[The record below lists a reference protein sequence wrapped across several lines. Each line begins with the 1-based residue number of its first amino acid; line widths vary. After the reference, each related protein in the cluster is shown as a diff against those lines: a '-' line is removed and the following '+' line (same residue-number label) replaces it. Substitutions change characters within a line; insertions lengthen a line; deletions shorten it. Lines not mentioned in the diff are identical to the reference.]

1 MKLAVVS
8 GSFDPLTKGHLY
20 VIEQAKKM
28 ADKVLILIA
37 TNPDK
42 KYCLEPH
49 ARMSVVEYGIL
60 EHFGQERGIQ
70 MLSDEE
76 IVVEHMFRKVFTAV
90 EAKER
95 GADAIVRGLRNVVD
109 FEYEHGMQLVNN
121 TIAPEVTTIFV
132 MPPPNL
138 IAVSSSAIRGMVGVE
153 GWEQVAEQ
161 YVPQVAIKALKG
173 EPIE

>member
-28 ADKVLILIA
+28 AEKVLILIA

-42 KYCLEPH
+42 KYCLTPS
-49 ARMSVVEYGIL
+49 ARMNVVEHGIL
-60 EHFGQERGIQ
+60 EHYGAKCGIQ
-70 MLSDEE
+70 MLSDGV
-76 IVVEHMFRKVFTAV
+76 IVIEHLYRNVFTAL
-90 EAKER
+90 EAKQR

-109 FEYEHGMQLVNN
+109 FEYEHGMQLVND

-173 EPIE
+173 EPLE